1 MDALSVLLIAIGLA
15 MDAFAVSVCKGLAM
29 RTPNIRQMLIVGVW
43 FGAFQA
49 VMPILGFYLGESVH
63 EYISQWDY
71 LVAAGLLF
79 LIGANMIREAFS
91 KEEDEGGDDIGYKVM
106 FLLAIATSIDA
117 FAVGISFSM
126 DGVDVLIPAAV
137 IGIVTFLMSAV
148 GVKLGSLVGDRYSS
162 KAEIIGGII
171 LILLGVKIIL
181 EHNGLL

>member
-91 KEEDEGGDDIGYKVM
+91 KEEDEGGDDIGYKVP
-106 FLLAIATSIDA
+106 IQ
-117 FAVGISFSM
+117 FA
-126 DGVDVLIPAAV
+126 D
-137 IGIVTFLMSAV
+137 
-148 GVKLGSLVGDRYSS
+148 
-162 KAEIIGGII
+162 
-171 LILLGVKIIL
+171 
-181 EHNGLL
+181 